1 MLNNNRVGNLKETLH
16 IYTRVSTR
24 VQDVDGTSLDTQK
37 ELGITKSEELGLKY
51 KVWNEGGASSHHEDL
66 HNRPILTQ
74 LMKEVEDGKV
84 SNLFVFNNDRLSRN
98 DITQQTIKIALQRN
112 NVILFTKDGKFDLS
126 NPSDKLFKTLLDGIA
141 EYDNALRTE
150 RSRLG
155 KISKIKQ
162 GFWYGAP
169 PPFGYAI
176 KEKKLVPDPL
186 ESKWVKEI
194 FKMTKSGK
202 SIMEIKRRLDTN
214 GVQPRRKLG
223 SFSTGSISRLMK
235 NTHYIGYYNFVDK
248 KSGEDIKC
256 HCTPILDER
265 LYNDVHKLLEKR
277 VNRKHHTNATFRNFY
292 LLRDFM
298 ICDHCGTKMS
308 GRIKKSKNENFYCCP
323 SKLRSWKQG
332 NVTTENKYKRGKVGE
347 HGCDMR
353 KSLSIPLT
361 DKFVW
366 EKVLEVIAKSS
377 LLKEEV
383 KNKVLDTKI
392 DSSSENN
399 EIIKKELSKRK
410 QLLKQIDNIQ
420 ISIAEM
426 ETKYLLK
433 KYDENIYKRI
443 EKNLTEESNK
453 LNEEMEQ
460 SRLKVKELGNQKK
473 WIDWLSSYS
482 DKIDEYEKYSPEQQK
497 EFLDG
502 IIDKILV
509 RFDQETKHHH
519 LKISFIMPLVDD
531 GIKYKSQNIKDGYDL
546 IDGKNDTG
554 IAIQPPTAGR
564 KSKLNTPS
572 QNYSTVTD
580 FAKLR
585 G

>member
-1 MLNNNRVGNLKETLH
+1 VGNLKEILH

-74 LMKEVEDGKV
+74 LMREVEDGKV

-256 HCTPILDER
+256 HCTSILDER
-265 LYNDVHKLLEKR
+265 LYNDVHKLLVKR
-277 VNRKHHTNATFRNFY
+277 NDRKQQTIRTTTNFY

-298 ICDHCGTKMS
+298 VCDHCETKIS
-308 GRIKKSKNENFYCCP
+308 GRIVLKKNENLYFCP
-323 SKLRSWKQG
+323 NKSRSWKQG
-332 NVTTENKYKRGKVGE
+332 NITPENKYKRGKVGG
-347 HGCDMR
+347 HGCDMK

-361 DKFVW
+361 DHFVW
-366 EKVLEVIAKSS
+366 TKVLEVIAKSS

-383 KNKVLDTKI
+383 KNKVLDSKL
-392 DSSSENN
+392 DSSSETN

-410 QLLKQIDNIQ
+410 HLLKQIDNIQ

-433 KYDENIYKRI
+433 KYDESIYKRI
-443 EKNLTEESNK
+443 EKNLNEELNK
-453 LNEEMEQ
+453 LNEEIEQ

-473 WIDWLSSYS
+473 WIDWLSSYN
-482 DKIDEYEKYSPEQQK
+482 DKIDEYEKYNPEQQK

-509 RFDQETKHHH
+509 RYDEKTNHHH

-531 GIKYKSQNIKDGYDL
+531 GIKYKSKDTKGGYDL
-546 IDGKNDTG
+546 IDGQNSTDISISKEKTWG
-554 IAIQPPTAGR
+554 IEKKLTPQP
-564 KSKLNTPS
+564 
-572 QNYSTVTD
+572 NYSTVTD

>member
-1 MLNNNRVGNLKETLH
+1 MGNLKDILH

-37 ELGITKSEELGLKY
+37 ELGISKSEELDFKY

-66 HNRPILTQ
+66 HNRPVLTQ
-74 LMKEVEDGKV
+74 LMSEVENGKV
-84 SNLFVFNNDRLSRN
+84 SNLFVYNNDRLSRN

-112 NVILFTKDGKFDLS
+112 NVILYTKDGKFDLA

-141 EYDNALRTE
+141 EYDNALRAE

-169 PPFGYAI
+169 PPFGYVI

-186 ESKWVKEI
+186 ESKWVQEI
-194 FKMTKSGK
+194 FKMTLSRK

-223 SFSTGSISRLMK
+223 SFSTGSIMRLMK

-248 KSGEDIKC
+248 KSGENIKC
-256 HCTPILDER
+256 NCTPILDER
-265 LYNDVHKLLEKR
+265 LYNDVHKLLEKK
-277 VNRKHHTNATFRNFY
+277 VDRKHQLQSTTTNFY

-298 ICDHCGTKMS
+298 FCDHCGSKFH
-308 GRIKKSKNENFYCCP
+308 GRINPKRNERLYYCP
-323 SKLRSWKQG
+323 SKHKSWKQG
-332 NVTTENKYKRGKVGE
+332 NVNSENKYKRGKVKG
-347 HGCDMR
+347 HGCDMK
-353 KSLSIPLT
+353 KSLSITLT
-361 DKFVW
+361 DHFVW
-366 EKVLEVIAKSS
+366 TKVLEVIAKSS

-392 DSSSENN
+392 DSGSENN

-443 EKNLTEESNK
+443 EKNLTEELNK
-453 LNEEMEQ
+453 LNDEIEQ

-473 WIDWLSSYS
+473 WIDWLSSYN
-482 DKIDEYEKYSPEQQK
+482 DKIDEYEKYNPEQQK
-497 EFLDG
+497 QFLDG
-502 IIDKILV
+502 IIDKIRV
-509 RFDQETKHHH
+509 HYDEKTNHHH
-519 LKISFIMPLVDD
+519 LKISFIMPLIDD
-531 GIKYKSQNIKDGYDL
+531 GIKYKSKNKKDGYDL
-546 IDGKNDTG
+546 IDGQNHTQIG
-554 IAIQPPTAGR
+554 IKPTPRGK
-564 KSKLNTPS
+564 KSTHLL
-572 QNYSTVTD
+572 NYSTVTD
-580 FAKLR
+580 LAKFL

>member
-1 MLNNNRVGNLKETLH
+1 MKETLH

-24 VQDVDGTSLDTQK
+24 VQDTEGTSLDTQK
-37 ELGITKSEELGLKY
+37 ELGIKKAGELGFKY

-66 HNRPILTQ
+66 HNRPVLTQ
-74 LMKEVEDGKV
+74 LMREVEDKKV
-84 SNLFVFNNDRLSRN
+84 TNLFVYNNDRLSRN

-112 NVILFTKDGKFDLS
+112 DVILYTKDGKFDLS

-141 EYDNALRTE
+141 EYDNALRSE

-155 KISKIKQ
+155 KINKIKQ

-169 PPFGYAI
+169 PPFGYQI
-176 KEKKLVPDPL
+176 KDKKLFPDPL

-194 FKMTKSGK
+194 FKLTKSGK
-202 SIMEIKRRLDTN
+202 SVMEIKRVLDTN

-223 SFSTGSISRLMK
+223 SFSTGSIMRLMK
-235 NTHYIGYYNFVDK
+235 NTHYIGYYNYVDK
-248 KSGEDIKC
+248 KSGEEIKC
-256 HCTPILDER
+256 HCTSILNEN
-265 LYNDVHKLLEKR
+265 LYNDVHKILEKR
-277 VNRKHHTNATFRNFY
+277 NDRKQASVASFKNFY

-298 ICDHCGTKMS
+298 FCNHCGNKIW
-308 GRIKKSKNENFYCCP
+308 GKINPKKNENLYYCP
-323 SKLRSWKQG
+323 SKHKGWKQG
-332 NVTTENKYKRGKVGE
+332 NITPENKYKRGKVKG
-347 HGCDMR
+347 HGCDMK

-361 DKFVW
+361 DHFVW
-366 EKVLEVIAKSS
+366 TKVLEVIAKSS

-399 EIIKKELSKRK
+399 EIVKKELSKRK
-410 QLLKQIDNIQ
+410 QLLKQIENIQ

-433 KYDENIYKRI
+433 KYDESIYKII
-443 EKNLTEESNK
+443 EKNLTDELNK
-453 LNEEMEQ
+453 LNNEIEQ

-473 WIDWLSSYS
+473 WIDWLSSYNER
-482 DKIDEYEKYSPEQQK
+482 IDEYEKYTPEQRK

-502 IIDKILV
+502 LIDKIMV
-509 RFDQETKHHH
+509 HFDEKTNEHH

-531 GIKYKSQNIKDGYDL
+531 GVKYKSKNKKDGYDL
-546 IDGKNDTG
+546 IDGSKDTAIG
-554 IAIQPPTAGR
+554 IKPQKAGR
-564 KSKLNTPS
+564 KSKLNTPYP
-572 QNYSTVTD
+572 NYSTVTD
-580 FAKLR
+580 
-585 G
+585 